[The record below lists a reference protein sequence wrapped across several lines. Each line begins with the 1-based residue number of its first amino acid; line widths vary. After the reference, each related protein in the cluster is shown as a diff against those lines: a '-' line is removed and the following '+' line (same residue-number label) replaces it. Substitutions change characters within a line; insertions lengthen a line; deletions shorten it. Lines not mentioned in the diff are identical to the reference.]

1 MKNIKIFVIIL
12 ITILVAYTIIIFN
25 NNNKKVIESYKNI
38 NTTNERESI
47 NNLAL
52 PLVYDYEKYIEKQT
66 REWIDKRDKFGYCY
80 GLLEKDKIIMAKWME
95 MFKINSPV
103 IHYYNYHTEF
113 TLKDLQDIVLKN
125 KEKDMIIKIT
135 HLQSSY
141 GIILVPSYNS
151 KNNLEYLDKIYQ
163 ECLEKFKTCFV
174 CNHDKNNPPTEKEIS
189 RGLKN
194 SHYRLYETI
203 EPGIIIQDFFY
214 SKEGVVSTPRELKIL
229 VYGDKIIDGLP
240 TSYNIQK
247 YKYVIRMARDVS
259 KLLGASLIR
268 VDVFVKE
275 KDNPYIPY
283 LNEISLSPNGG
294 FETKNLMKD
303 DVKKYQEMLK
313 NYKPK
318 EMEINE
324 LIKNCPK
331 RSIPIKKY
339 LSDADL
345 SNWYYEKFKL

>member
-1 MKNIKIFVIIL
+1 MKNIKVFAIIL
-12 ITILVAYTIIIFN
+12 ITILAAYMIYIFTNNTKKIIENYKII
-25 NNNKKVIESYKNI
+25 NNKEH
-38 NTTNERESI
+38 RETI

-52 PLVYDYEKYIEKQT
+52 PLINDQEKYIEMQT
-66 REWIDKRDKFGYCY
+66 RDWIDKRDKFGYCY
-80 GLLEKDKIIMAKWME
+80 GLIEKDKILMAKWME
-95 MFKINSPV
+95 MFKINGPK

-113 TLKDLQDIVLKN
+113 KKSDLIDTVLNN
-125 KEKDMIIKIT
+125 KEKDLIIKIT

-151 KNNLEYLDKIYQ
+151 KNNLEYLDKIYDN
-163 ECLEKFKTCFV
+163 CLQKFKTCFV
-174 CNHDKNNPPTEKEIS
+174 CNHDKNNAPTEKEIS
-189 RGLKN
+189 EGLKN

-214 SKEGVVSTPRELKIL
+214 TKEGVKSVPKELKIL

-240 TSYNIQK
+240 TSYNIEK
-247 YKYVIRMARDVS
+247 YKYVIQMARNVS

-294 FETKNLMKD
+294 FKSKNLSKED
-303 DVKKYQEMLK
+303 FKNYQNMLS

-331 RSIPIKKY
+331 RSIPIEKY
-339 LSDADL
+339 LTDA
-345 SNWYYEKFKL
+345 SWGNWFYEKFRL